1 MYTSLER
8 NHYRAGFTLGEVMVS
23 LAILS
28 IVITAASLAYT
39 MSIRIW
45 RQASARIDAASSA
58 STALTRS
65 TMGIGGGFG
74 LRTAFLPVQITSD
87 DDNWQ
92 IRFTTPAGM
101 SGDATSANT
110 LTYNAAARTITYQ
123 SGNTTPAV
131 IGRNIVESSA
141 TQQGDAITLTV
152 RAQARTGYTNVT
164 REMSTVITPRNRS

>member
-1 MYTSLER
+1 MT
-8 NHYRAGFTLGEVMVS
+8 S

-45 RQASARIDAASSA
+45 RQASARIDASSSA

-74 LRTAFLPVQITSD
+74 LRAAFLPVLITGV

-101 SGDATSANT
+101 SGDATTANT
-110 LTYNAAARTITYQ
+110 LTYSAGARTLTYQ
-123 SGNTTPAV
+123 SGNAAPTV

-152 RAQARTGYTNVT
+152 RAQSRAGYTNVT
-164 REMSTVITPRNRS
+164 YEMSTVITPRNRS